1 MLCSLF
7 HMFLIQ
13 AYVLLVLP
21 NVKYVKMQICSRPSL
36 YFFKNRFYASV
47 HFYIHLKGSENQRC
61 SGVCRGFRHGTLAW
75 RVLIVTPSTINFKRR
90 VFRQWFPLNI
100 AKVKRSALLKHICRR
115 FPYFFF
121 FFLNQRIELVSLHF
135 YISLGWSILYVRKI
149 FSKLTFPTPWFPC
162 LRMRFRR

>member
-1 MLCSLF
+1 
-7 HMFLIQ
+7 
-13 AYVLLVLP
+13 
-21 NVKYVKMQICSRPSL
+21 MQICSRPSL

-121 FFLNQRIELVSLHF
+121 FFFKSKNRISFITFLHF
-135 YISLGWSILYVRKI
+135 SGMIHFVRSQNFQQTNISYPLIPMLTYAFQEVRNVSFQKV
-149 FSKLTFPTPWFPC
+149 
-162 LRMRFRR
+162 LRIY